1 MWGLDPLRRR
11 LLGRRM
17 ICPPCHGQYGVA
29 FWSKKGPP
37 GTWGSTWA
45 TVLSLEG
52 LVWAAGGAKHKG
64 LTPFTILVKGKEV
77 KQGEVTE
84 ENADRLP
91 RFDFK
96 EHLRPR
102 ASPRS
107 CRFHVCGPR
116 PATSQAAFEQL
127 RLL

>member
-1 MWGLDPLRRR
+1 
-11 LLGRRM
+11 M
-17 ICPPCHGQYGVA
+17 ICPPGHGRYAVA
-29 FWSKKGPP
+29 FWSRKGPS
-37 GTWGSTWA
+37 GTRDSTSA
-45 TVLSLEG
+45 TILSLKA
-52 LVWAAGGAKHKG
+52 LVSAAGGATHKG

-116 PATSQAAFEQL
+116 PATSEAAFEQL

>member
-1 MWGLDPLRRR
+1 
-11 LLGRRM
+11 M
-17 ICPPCHGQYGVA
+17 ICPPRHGQYGVA
-29 FWSKKGPP
+29 FWSKEGPS
-37 GTWGSTWA
+37 GTWGSTTA
-45 TVLSLEG
+45 TVLSLKG
-52 LVWAAGGAKHKG
+52 LVSAAGGAKHKG
-64 LTPFTILVKGKEV
+64 LTPLTILVHGKEV

-91 RFDFK
+91 RFDF
-96 EHLRPR
+96 EEQLRPR

-116 PATSQAAFEQL
+116 SATSQAAFEQL

>member
-1 MWGLDPLRRR
+1 M
-11 LLGRRM
+11 
-17 ICPPCHGQYGVA
+17 A

-64 LTPFTILVKGKEV
+64 LRPLTILVHGKEV
-77 KQGEVTE
+77 KQGEVSE

-91 RFDFK
+91 RFDFNRVAVAPRLSPQLPVSRLWSTTS
-96 EHLRPR
+96 HL
-102 ASPRS
+102 SGS
-107 CRFHVCGPR
+107 V
-116 PATSQAAFEQL
+116 QQL